1 LKAKLGISI
10 VMTNVGRVYGNRCS
24 ELGRVLVDAFAHNWS
39 GIIQGDTRDDAH
51 PFVLTSV
58 RTVHLRDS
66 YYQNAKYEN
75 RPIQCIKKKNPQN
88 GSQF

>member
-1 LKAKLGISI
+1 
-10 VMTNVGRVYGNRCS
+10 MTNVGRVYGNRCS
-24 ELGRVLVDAFAHNWS
+24 ELGRVLVDSFAQNWS
-39 GIIQGDTRDDAH
+39 GMIQGDTRDNAH

-58 RTVHLRDS
+58 RPAHLRDS

-75 RPIQCIKKKNPQN
+75 RPIQGIKKKKPKK